1 MESDEL
7 IMFGQVRIA
16 GKMAKNSMSLKK
28 SDEKLDSNR

>member
-28 SDEKLDSNR
+28 AMKN